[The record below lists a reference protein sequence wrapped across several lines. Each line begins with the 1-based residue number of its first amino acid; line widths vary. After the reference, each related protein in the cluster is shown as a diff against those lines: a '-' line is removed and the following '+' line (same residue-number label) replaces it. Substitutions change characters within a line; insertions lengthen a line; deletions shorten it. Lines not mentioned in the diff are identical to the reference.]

1 MPDERDDWVRAALG
15 RVPVPPESPTFF
27 DDLWEAAQAR
37 ERAAARRWRR
47 VSVALALVAAAAIS
61 SAAVLAAA
69 PNSASTTVDVRGV
82 CAAEEQGGIPAFIV
96 GAFISGP
103 RRPGPPAKK
112 PPPGFHVDPTVWI
125 TTTQGLLP
133 NTAPVFSLNSVFS
146 GYQLDR
152 RACPPTSLKIDLT
165 HEGLGNPVH
174 LDAKNLQLVRRCL
187 GPAHFA
193 FRVHITNDRSGIP
206 IRVQLA
212 VVNARTARR
221 IAYLT
226 WSPSRIDGWSA
237 DSCE

>member
-1 MPDERDDWVRAALG
+1 MTDERDDWIRAALE
-15 RVPVPPESPTFF
+15 RMPVPPESPAFF

-47 VSVALALVAAAAIS
+47 ISLALALVAAAAIS

-69 PNSASTTVDVRGV
+69 PSSASTAVDVRGV
-82 CAAEEQGGIPAFIV
+82 CVAQEQGGIPAFIV
-96 GAFISGP
+96 GAFVGGP
-103 RRPGPPAKK
+103 RRGGPPAKK

-125 TTTQGLLP
+125 TTTQGFVP

-152 RACPPTSLKIDLT
+152 RACPPTSMAIVLS
-165 HEGLGNPVH
+165 HRGLGNPVH
-174 LDAKNLQLVRRCL
+174 LDAENLRLVRRCL

-193 FRVHITNDRSGIP
+193 FRVRITNDRSGIP
-206 IRVQLA
+206 IRVQMA
-212 VVNARTARR
+212 VVNARTAKPL
-221 IAYLT
+221 AYLT
-226 WSPSRIDGWSA
+226 WSPSRVDGWSA